1 MTWSLRRA
9 RHSTGE
15 SADAYNNQSLQVPQG
30 SHHPM
35 IVVAANS
42 TDVVKKTVP
51 GERATT
57 LVPGCTNASYC
68 LRMPRTV
75 GEATGEAEEVVSC
88 VGCWV
93 TLRAH

>member
-1 MTWSLRRA
+1 M
-9 RHSTGE
+9 
-15 SADAYNNQSLQVPQG
+15 PQG

-35 IVVAANS
+35 IVVAANG

-57 LVPGCTNASYC
+57 LVPGCTDASYC
-68 LRMPRTV
+68 LRVPRMV

-88 VGCWV
+88 GNTQGTLTSAVIWV
-93 TLRAH
+93 LAQGIE